1 MRVEDITYIWLMT
14 RNVGASCWAIR
25 DEVVNDDVTDIL
37 MDTNWM
43 KE

>member
-14 RNVGASCWAIR
+14 RNVGVSSWAIR
-25 DEVVNDDVTDIL
+25 DKVVNDDVTDIL